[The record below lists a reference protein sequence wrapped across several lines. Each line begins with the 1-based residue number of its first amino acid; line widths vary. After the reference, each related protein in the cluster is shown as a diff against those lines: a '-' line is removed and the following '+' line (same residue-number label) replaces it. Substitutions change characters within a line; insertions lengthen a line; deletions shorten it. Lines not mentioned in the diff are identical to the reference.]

1 MGQSGALWVKVG
13 VAQYLNLIS
22 LFYRI
27 QFKIFD
33 IIDMNAYG
41 HKWV

>member
-22 LFYRI
+22 LSYYI
-27 QFKIFD
+27 HMQIFD
-33 IIDMNAYG
+33 IIDMDPYG